1 MVNEEKVRIMTK
13 IAMSEEK
20 SKHKD
25 TKAPYM
31 YKSDYVYLNV
41 LSVIGHVSI
50 AYFLIIALIAMY
62 NLDYILVNIVSM
74 DYIKIAFEILM
85 PYLFI
90 IMLLSI
96 ISFIHYRGK
105 YDDCIRENREY
116 FHELKELEKFY
127 ADSRKEQT
135 NVTTTDN

>member
-20 SKHKD
+20 TKHKD

-41 LSVIGHVSI
+41 LSMIVHVSI

-74 DYIKIAFEILM
+74 NYAKIACEIFV

-90 IMLLSI
+90 IMLLSVV
-96 ISFIHYRGK
+96 SFIYYRGK
-105 YDDCIRENREY
+105 YDENLEENREY
-116 FHELKELEKFY
+116 FLELKKLEKFY